1 MILPEKHTTV
11 AYRCPHC
18 GSGVMSAVGLF
29 RLSGDM
35 IKLKCPCGKSE
46 MTIVRRRETPPDGTG
61 GNGTGAVHLT
71 VPCLLCPRP
80 HTFTLKD
87 DVFFSDELF
96 ALPCPYSDIN
106 ICFTGEINQVKAE
119 LARTELALLDM
130 LEDSGITDFSAFHGD
145 EQLLSDPQVRDVAM
159 YVVHELEDEGRLF
172 CRCPDRLP
180 PADLHDRET
189 LKEILDSMDHP
200 PVMDERYEA
209 ELTPEGLRVTCT
221 RCGASTLVP
230 TDSMVSAHEFLTADY
245 LVLK

>member
-1 MILPEKHTTV
+1 MILHEKRTTV
-11 AYRCPHC
+11 AYRCPSC
-18 GSGVMSAVGLF
+18 GSGVMSAIGMF
-29 RLSGDM
+29 RLAGDM
-35 IKLKCPCGKSE
+35 FKLKCPCGQSE
-46 MTIVRRRETPPDGTG
+46 MTIIHHREPSLIGPGGTV
-61 GNGTGAVHLT
+61 GTVCLT
-71 VPCLLCPRP
+71 VPCLLCPNSHP
-80 HTFTLKD
+80 FTVKE

-106 ICFTGEINQVKAE
+106 ICLTGEINQVKAE
-119 LARTELALLDM
+119 LARTELSLLDM
-130 LEDSGITDFSAFHGD
+130 LEDSGITNFSDLHGD

-189 LKEILDSMDHP
+189 LQEILDSLSNAS
-200 PVMDERYEA
+200 VMDDRYEA

-221 RCGASTLVP
+221 HCGASTLVP